1 MDFHVLQTCEGAGS
15 NGKDED
21 GQDRLSKTRDITL
34 RTLFPSDT
42 STITLKRS
50 NYFPLSTH
58 KFQYCFADISLLW
71 KLFLVTEEML
81 K

>member
-1 MDFHVLQTCEGAGS
+1 MAEDGAGR
-15 NGKDED
+15 D
-21 GQDRLSKTRDITL
+21 GLSESRRITL
-34 RTLFPSDT
+34 RTLFPSVT

-58 KFQYCFADISLLW
+58 KFQYCFVRLSLLLPPFFFPV
-71 KLFLVTEEML
+71 LFFGAAAAQEMS